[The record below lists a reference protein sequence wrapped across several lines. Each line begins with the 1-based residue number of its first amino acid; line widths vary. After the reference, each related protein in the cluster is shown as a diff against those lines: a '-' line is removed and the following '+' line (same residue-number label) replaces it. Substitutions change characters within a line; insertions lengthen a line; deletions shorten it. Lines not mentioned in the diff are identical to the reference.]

1 MNSAAA
7 TLALSEL
14 ERPRWAL
21 RTAAVLLLSVG
32 AGLLLL
38 AVRQAGAGDGLVS
51 ALALLAPGWGG
62 LVQAGLGLLRAAHRA
77 PPVALA
83 LPWRWMLAGA
93 VGWCLGWALL
103 ALSVP
108 KAQAK
113 DEAPSAAADSPLY
126 PPLAAWR
133 DFSPAT
139 FAAYAVAILGG
150 EVVLVLL
157 QTFLASGARGLGM
170 AAPSAFVLS
179 LLAAVL
185 VAFAAGAFGA
195 ARARRLAAPEATI
208 AVLYLGTPLPVLLT
222 VLPNFPRAALWVGYR
237 FREITYVAELIG
249 RPEIAY
255 WLTFT
260 LLVVALA
267 LGILS
272 GFVAGGSGTL
282 DLSTG
287 FELFVAARHVQ
298 VFRPRLLFGGLL
310 VLLLGVVPPL
320 LVLAVLRAA
329 DAAVERTRIRALGLK
344 DPMLA
349 AAAQRAWA
357 EKAQTATA
365 MMTALSVGG
374 VGVGVMALI
383 IVLSVMSGFEADL
396 QTKILG
402 TNAHVVVLKYT
413 DNGAMPEYAEVVK
426 KVEGLRGVIGVTPF
440 IFGQVMIASE
450 GNVDGTIIKGID
462 PASVGSVTDLPKNVL
477 PGGNMD
483 WLTQPN
489 SIPVHRPARPRAS
502 TDGDDEVVHHTPGG
516 TEQVLPGIL
525 LGRELAASLR
535 VLVGDRVTAVSPL
548 GGGMGPT
555 GPMPRSRAFRVAGIF
570 YTGMYEYDS
579 KFAYISLGEAQSFLD
594 VKGATG
600 VELKVADVDDAR
612 RIAGRRAPGPGRL
625 PLPHQGLGRDEP
637 QPLLRAAAGE
647 AGDGNHSDHHRDR
660 RRRADCGDG
669 DHAGAREA
677 QGNLRPQGA
686 GRPGRRDREDLPRRG
701 TADWRGRWA
710 AGPFVGPRLVPL
722 HREGG
727 AQAGPAGLLHPL
739 AAGENRAVA
748 DGARRGHRHPGD
760 LPGLDLPRAQ
770 GLAGGAGRRAEGGIA
785 MALLEVRGV
794 FKSYFL
800 HGKRIDV
807 LRGVSLDIERGE
819 LVSLVGASGRGE
831 EHLPARR
838 WARSTPRRRVSC
850 TSTGMSVFE
859 LNDARSGALPK
870 PHHRLRLPEPLPAA
884 GVHRAG
890 ERRHAGADPAGRP
903 RGGAGAGA

>member
-1 MNSAAA
+1 MNSATA
-7 TLALSEL
+7 TLALSEV

-21 RTAAVLLLSVG
+21 RAAAMLLLSVG
-32 AGLLLL
+32 TGLLLL
-38 AVRQAGAGDGLVS
+38 AVRQAGAADGLFS

-62 LVQAGLGLLRAAHRA
+62 LVQAGLGLVRAAHRA

-83 LPWRWMLAGA
+83 LPWRWLLAGA
-93 VGWCLGWALL
+93 AGWCLGWALL
-103 ALSVP
+103 AFSIP
-108 KAQAK
+108 RAQAR
-113 DEAPSAAADSPLY
+113 DEAPSAAAHSPLY

-170 AAPSAFVLS
+170 AASGAFVLA

-185 VAFAAGAFGA
+185 VAFAAGAYGA

-237 FREITYVAELIG
+237 FREVTYVAELIG

-282 DLSTG
+282 DLRTG
-287 FELFVAARHVQ
+287 FELFVSARHVQ
-298 VFRPRLLFGGLL
+298 VFRPRLLLGGLV

-462 PASVGSVTDLPKNVL
+462 PATVGSVTDLPRNVL
-477 PGGNMD
+477 PGGSIE
-483 WLTQPN
+483 WLTQPT
-489 SIPVHRPARPRAS
+489 SIPVHRPARPKSAE
-502 TDGDDEVVHHTPGG
+502 DADDEVVRHTPGG
-516 TEQVLPGIL
+516 PEPVLPGIL

-555 GPMPRSRAFRVAGIF
+555 GPVPRSRAFRVAGIF

-579 KFAYISLGEAQSFLD
+579 KFAYISLAEAQGFLD

-612 RIAGRRAPGPGRL
+612 RISGAALQALDGYPYRTKDWGEMNRNLFSALRLEKLMMGIILTIIVIVAAGLIVATVTMLVLEKRKEISVLKALGVPDSGVVKIFLAEGLQIGVAGGLLGLLSGLAWCLFIEKVGLRMDPQVYYIHSL
-625 PLPHQGLGRDEP
+625 PVKVEP
-637 QPLLRAAAGE
+637 LQTALAVVIAVLVSYLASVFPALRAAQVE
-647 AGDGNHSDHHRDR
+647 
-660 RRRADCGDG
+660 
-669 DHAGAREA
+669 
-677 QGNLRPQGA
+677 P
-686 GRPGRRDREDLPRRG
+686 
-701 TADWRGRWA
+701 
-710 AGPFVGPRLVPL
+710 V
-722 HREGG
+722 EG
-727 AQAGPAGLLHPL
+727 LK
-739 AAGENRAVA
+739 
-748 DGARRGHRHPGD
+748 
-760 LPGLDLPRAQ
+760 
-770 GLAGGAGRRAEGGIA
+770 AE
-785 MALLEVRGV
+785 
-794 FKSYFL
+794 
-800 HGKRIDV
+800 
-807 LRGVSLDIERGE
+807 
-819 LVSLVGASGRGE
+819 
-831 EHLPARR
+831 
-838 WARSTPRRRVSC
+838 
-850 TSTGMSVFE
+850 
-859 LNDARSGALPK
+859 
-870 PHHRLRLPEPLPAA
+870 
-884 GVHRAG
+884 
-890 ERRHAGADPAGRP
+890 
-903 RGGAGAGA
+903 